1 MKKVITPIFFTIMSL
16 MLLTQESNAKSNCND
31 SAHKPSRPIA
41 GNYTC
46 IKDVTTVDLDGDQ
59 RPDIVYLLETG
70 IKEYYHDRVYKI
82 VWRKNMGD
90 GKFSSTQVIR
100 SITRNTFFETRDDF
114 LPEQKVVANRWENFS
129 FPFEKAN
136 LVLKDLDKDG
146 LVDIIF
152 SLGRGIY
159 KNNNYWKAYNEVV
172 WYKNNGRMSFSEKKS
187 PLAIKSGVIAS
198 LTIEDYNGDDI
209 LDIGYNASGGG
220 IIPSG
225 LNGVFLGK
233 GKGLFHPDAGSIL
246 TSSHEDDF
254 KSYTAVG
261 KFSTD
266 PYQSVVYLYNRSG
279 NNNRYDPLL
288 IAGNI
293 GFNKDGRIHLPTE
306 SYQLSNFKRGKS
318 GGVVTKPIV
327 RDFNVDGLSDLLVNI
342 NGMGAYIYT
351 FVSNDFLPYEDK
363 ITDSY
368 TTSIRAIDVDGDGLL
383 DIVYSSYEYF
393 LLSSD
398 VHRLAWR
405 KNLGSRKFSSEKLIK
420 KPSSY
425 TELAAVG
432 DFNGNGM
439 ISLVTISAKGKNK
452 KASLTIHNDLIPKSN
467 SKN

>member
-1 MKKVITPIFFTIMSL
+1 MKKIITPIFFTIMSL
-16 MLLTQESNAKSNCND
+16 MLLTQESNAKSNCRD
-31 SAHKPSRPIA
+31 GASEIFLFDADR
-41 GNYTC
+41 GNYNC

-114 LPEQKVVANRWENFS
+114 LPEQKNRSGFS

-159 KNNNYWKAYNEVV
+159 KNSNSWEAYNEVV

-187 PLAIKSGVIAS
+187 PFAIKSGVIAS

-209 LDIGYNASGGG
+209 LDIGYTAIGDDI
-220 IIPSG
+220 IIPRG

-233 GKGLFHPDAGSIL
+233 GKGLFHPDAGSIR
-246 TSSHEDDF
+246 TGSHENDF

-279 NNNRYDPLL
+279 NNNRYKPLL

-293 GFNKDGRIHLPTE
+293 GFDKDGRIHLPTE
-306 SYQLSNFKRGKS
+306 SYQLSYFKSGQS
-318 GGVVTKPIV
+318 GGVTKPTV

-342 NGMGAYIYT
+342 DGVGAYIYT

-363 ITDSY
+363 ITDRY
-368 TTSIRAIDVDGDGLL
+368 TTSVRAIDVDGDGLL
-383 DIVYSSYEYF
+383 DIVYSSYEISLF
-393 LLSSD
+393 FFD

-405 KNLGSRKFSSEKLIK
+405 KNLGSRKFSSERLIK

-439 ISLVTISAKGKNK
+439 IDLVTLSVKGKDK
-452 KASLTIHNDLIPKSN
+452 KSSLTIHNDLIPKSN

>member
-1 MKKVITPIFFTIMSL
+1 MKKIITPIFFTIMSL
-16 MLLTQESNAKSNCND
+16 MLLTQESNAKSNCRD
-31 SAHKPSRPIA
+31 GASEIFLFDADR
-41 GNYTC
+41 GNYNC

-114 LPEQKVVANRWENFS
+114 LPEQKNRSGFS

-159 KNNNYWKAYNEVV
+159 KNGNYWKAYNEIV

-198 LTIEDYNGDDI
+198 LTIEDYNRDDI

-220 IIPSG
+220 IIHSG
-225 LNGVFLGK
+225 VNGVFLGK
-233 GKGLFHPDAGSIL
+233 GKGLFHPDASYIRTGSQN
-246 TSSHEDDF
+246 DDF
-254 KSYTAVG
+254 KSYAAVG

-266 PYQSVVYLYNRSG
+266 PYQSVVYLYNWENGGLKITAGGR
-279 NNNRYDPLL
+279 RIQTRPLL

-293 GFNKDGRIHLPTE
+293 DFNKDDRIHLPTG
-306 SYQLSNFKRGKS
+306 SYQLSYLK
-318 GGVVTKPIV
+318 GGGVTKPIV

-342 NGMGAYIYT
+342 DGMGAYIYT

-363 ITDSY
+363 ITDSLY
-368 TTSIRAIDVDGDGLL
+368 NIC
-383 DIVYSSYEYF
+383 
-393 LLSSD
+393 
-398 VHRLAWR
+398 
-405 KNLGSRKFSSEKLIK
+405 
-420 KPSSY
+420 
-425 TELAAVG
+425 
-432 DFNGNGM
+432 
-439 ISLVTISAKGKNK
+439 
-452 KASLTIHNDLIPKSN
+452 
-467 SKN
+467 